1 MGQQCVQILL
11 HDQGPRGVKEQ
22 SRCWSTWNRA
32 RWVRMA
38 QRSSKSYLTGQVTSE
53 LLKFHLD
60 YDDKPTWNIL
70 CSRMRL
76 SNLCCEKIALGAGE
90 KWY

>member
-1 MGQQCVQILL
+1 MSQQCVQILL
-11 HDQGPRGVKEQ
+11 HDQGPREVKEQ
-22 SRCWSTWNRA
+22 SRGRSAWNRA

-38 QRSSKSYLTGQVTSE
+38 QRSKSYLTGQVTSE
-53 LLKFHLD
+53 LLQFHLN

-76 SNLCCEKIALGAGE
+76 SNLCCEKIVLVAG
-90 KWY
+90 